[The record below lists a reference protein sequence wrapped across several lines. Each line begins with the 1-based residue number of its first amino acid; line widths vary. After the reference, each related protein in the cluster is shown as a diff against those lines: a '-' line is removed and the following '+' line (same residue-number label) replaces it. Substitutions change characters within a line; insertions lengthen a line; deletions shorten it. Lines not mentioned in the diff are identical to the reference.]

1 MFGNS
6 VVDRTTPLKLI
17 LVEPDS
23 LMRLGIQRYLQRHTD
38 WQVVAG
44 SSDMAQVGW
53 LLSAQIEAAGL
64 PDLLILGGALNGAMG
79 SLAMARQLKQDYPYL
94 RLLLLS
100 AIDDPGLADAWWGGI
115 EGCCWRESVET
126 ELVVAIAQVAA
137 GQTYWSDRTK
147 AAALGQTPPEA
158 RLVVA
163 AGWKPAWLKIDLA
176 LQQLAQELRS
186 PRASILERWVMEGRQ
201 RELLAARWL
210 VQQVLPGGKPPERI
224 LPPSTPPPPEPES
237 GRLAPITDLFDRI
250 TDKLRYS
257 LENQSETPLEI
268 DILRLDKKRELFY
281 LVLRKFEACVD
292 ELRHS
297 QVNATQLADQRIPV
311 LQDLWQAVLSDFLG
325 KYYTVDWRGE
335 SIAVVPALL
344 EQSDIVTDEILAK
357 IPFVEALFRYL
368 LDQSPLQIDNV
379 AMPANSPQAIVQA
392 GMILENLAIQVA
404 NAVMQPL
411 LNRFSDVEQIKQTFY
426 DRRKLSTREIER
438 FRNDLSWRYRV
449 ERFVGE
455 PTAIF
460 ASQYWLLILTPE
472 GIVRQSIYA
481 PRRQELDSLAGVPLL
496 VTLLLETRDAMSP
509 RLKRATAWVGSGLV
523 YVLTEVVGRGI
534 GLVGR
539 GIIKGIGNA
548 LQDRR

>member
-23 LMRLGIQRYLQRHTD
+23 LLRLGIQRYLQRQTD
-38 WQVVAG
+38 WQVAADSG
-44 SSDMAQVGW
+44 DLGQVGW
-53 LLSAQIEAAGL
+53 LLSAQVEAAGL
-64 PDLLILGGALNGAMG
+64 PDLLILGGAITGELG
-79 SLAMARQLKQDYPYL
+79 SLAIARQLKQDYPNL

-158 RLVVA
+158 SLVVA
-163 AGWKPAWLKIDLA
+163 SGRQPAWLKIDLA

-186 PRASILERWVMEGRQ
+186 PRQSIVERWVMEGRQ
-201 RELLAARWL
+201 RELRAARWL
-210 VQQVLPGGKPPERI
+210 TQQFLPGSPPPTSGF
-224 LPPSTPPPPEPES
+224 PPSTPPPPEPES

-297 QVNATQLADQRIPV
+297 QVSAAQLADQRITV

-325 KYYTVDWRGE
+325 KYYAVDWRGE
-335 SIAVVPALL
+335 SIAVVPTLL
-344 EQSDIVTDEILAK
+344 EGRDFVTAEILAK
-357 IPFVEALFRYL
+357 IPFVEALFCYL
-368 LDQSPLQIDNV
+368 LYQSPLTIDNV

-460 ASQYWLLILTPE
+460 ESQYWVLILTPE
-472 GIVRQSIYA
+472 GIERQSIYA

-496 VTLLLETRDAMSP
+496 VTLLLETRDAISP
-509 RLKRATAWVGSGLV
+509 RLKRVTSWVGTGLV

>member
-344 EQSDIVTDEILAK
+344 EQSDVVTDEILAK